1 MSVPPARRRLA
12 FSALI
17 LATIIAVLDISAVN
31 LALPSIAAD
40 LGLSIEQ
47 ALWLSKA
54 NLLVCAITILPCAAL
69 ADLIGHRRML
79 SIGLIT
85 FAATSIGTALAS
97 DLGLLIALR
106 ALQGLAGAIIMC
118 STLVLMREIFP
129 PTMLGAALGIN
140 ALFVAVATTTGPM
153 LSGVILS
160 FVSWRWVFVTSP
172 VLALFAFTFC
182 RIYLPEKRSEA
193 GHFDLTGMVLLASC
207 ATILLVWHL
216 YPTIAWLGGLGV
228 FAALLFVQQQRL
240 TRCPFLPLILFHDL
254 RFSCALTA
262 SVIAF
267 IGQSSVF
274 IALPLVLQQNNGFTP
289 VEAAALLLPWP
300 LLTAIIG
307 PWAGKY
313 SDQCNPRILAS
324 VGIAI
329 LASGLA
335 ALALLDPHPAPLQIA
350 WRMAACG
357 VGFGLFQSPNNREIL
372 TNVLP
377 GHAARAAAL
386 LSTARLLG
394 QALGA
399 AFVAMPLIYVP
410 KLSPLA
416 PAKFDVSNLL
426 WGSAAL
432 QVGSLLL
439 AALFWV
445 FSRRAPAGTTS
456 VCRER

>member
-1 MSVPPARRRLA
+1 MSLRIGQRRLA

-40 LGLSIEQ
+40 LGLGIDQ

-69 ADLIGHRRML
+69 ADVFGHRRML
-79 SIGLIT
+79 SIGLLT
-85 FAATSIGTALAS
+85 FFVTSIGTALAS
-97 DLGLLIALR
+97 DLGLLITLR
-106 ALQGLAGAIIMC
+106 ALQGLASAIIMC

-129 PTMLGAALGIN
+129 APMLGAALGLN
-140 ALFVAVATTTGPM
+140 ALFVAVATTTGPV

-160 FVSWRWVFVTSP
+160 FLSWRWVFVTSP
-172 VLALFAFTFC
+172 VLAIFAFTLC
-182 RIYLPEKRSEA
+182 RFYLPEKRLQA
-193 GHFDLTGMVLLASC
+193 AHFDLTGMVLLASC
-207 ATILLVWHL
+207 ATILLIWHL
-216 YPTIAWLGGLGV
+216 YPTIAWIGVLGV
-228 FAALLFVQQQRL
+228 FAGLLFVQQQRL
-240 TRCPFLPLILFHDL
+240 TRCPLLPFILFHDL

-274 IALPLVLQQNNGFTP
+274 IAFPLVLQQNNGLTP
-289 VEAAALLLPWP
+289 VAAAAVLLPWP
-300 LLTAIIG
+300 LMTAIIG

-313 SDQCNPRILAS
+313 SDQTNPRILAS

-335 ALALLDPHPAPLQIA
+335 ALALLDQHPAPLQIA

-372 TNVLP
+372 TTVLP
-377 GHAARAAAL
+377 GHAARGAAL

-399 AFVAMPLIYVP
+399 AFVAMPLNQMP
-410 KLSPLA
+410 KLSPLT

-439 AALFWV
+439 AALV
-445 FSRRAPAGTTS
+445 LAYSRRTPAGTTS